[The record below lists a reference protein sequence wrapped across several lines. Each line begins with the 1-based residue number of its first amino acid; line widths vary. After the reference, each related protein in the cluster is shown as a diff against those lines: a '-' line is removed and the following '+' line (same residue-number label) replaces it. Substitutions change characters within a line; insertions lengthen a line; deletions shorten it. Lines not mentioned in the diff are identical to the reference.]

1 MTSMSDVTRRPARWA
16 LVFADGLFLVG
27 WLALL
32 PSGVAA
38 GAEGRDGDDGHP
50 GSAADPG
57 PAAPPPRETPATRE
71 IGRAVRVGPAGLL
84 PEGGPAADHP
94 VGAEDL
100 LEISV
105 FEIPELN
112 RTVRVSERGTI
123 SLPLLGEMEVR
134 GLTAMQVE
142 EKLRDALTQK
152 YLQDP
157 QVSVFIREY
166 GSKKVSVIGAVGKPG
181 VYEMLGPRTLLQVLS
196 EAGGL
201 EKEAGSHLFVIRAVA
216 GGATD
221 AIPVK
226 IGDLLMNRDPELNL
240 AINPGDVIS
249 VPLDRPTYVYVD
261 GAVKTPGRL
270 EELASRPIT
279 LLQAIAKAGGT
290 TERASLK
297 AIQILRRGSDG
308 TQSEIPINLKRIRH
322 GKDPDPVLQEGDV

>member
-1 MTSMSDVTRRPARWA
+1 MTLGAGSG
-16 LVFADGLFLVG
+16 ADDQPVQ
-27 WLALL
+27 
-32 PSGVAA
+32 
-38 GAEGRDGDDGHP
+38 D
-50 GSAADPG
+50 G
-57 PAAPPPRETPATRE
+57 PAPQETPATPE
-71 IGRAVRVGPAGLL
+71 IERALPIGPGGLL
-84 PEGGPAADHP
+84 PAAAADHP

-142 EKLRDALTQK
+142 DKLRDALTQK

-181 VYEMLGPRTLLQVLS
+181 AYEMLRPRTLLQVLS

-201 EKEAGSHLFVIRAVA
+201 EKEAGSHLYVIRTVA
-216 GGATD
+216 SGATD

-226 IGDLLMNRDPELNL
+226 ITDLLMNRDPELNL

-249 VPLDRPTYVYVD
+249 VPIDRPVYVYVD

-270 EELASRPIT
+270 EELASRPIS
-279 LLQAIAKAGGT
+279 LLQAIARAGGT

-297 AIQILRRGSDG
+297 GIKILRRGPDG
-308 TQSEIPINLKRIRH
+308 TPTDIPVDPKRIRQ
-322 GKDPDPVLQEGDV
+322 GKQPDPPLAEGEVVVVSETFF